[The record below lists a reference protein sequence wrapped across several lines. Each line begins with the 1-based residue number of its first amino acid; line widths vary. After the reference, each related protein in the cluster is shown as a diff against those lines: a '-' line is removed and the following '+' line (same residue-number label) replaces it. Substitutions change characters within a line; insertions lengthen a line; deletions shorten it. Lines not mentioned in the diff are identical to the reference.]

1 MEKTHS
7 QNHHIQ
13 LGRIAIVKQLISEMK
28 SDPLFHDFIYNCLM
42 SHETGECKT
51 VRESQNQIVRSTH
64 LYEKSL
70 KKIGIMTEQKK
81 LITTVFLEK

>member
-1 MEKTHS
+1 MEKLYT
-7 QNHHIQ
+7 QNQYIF
-13 LGRIAIVKQLISEMK
+13 LGRIAIDKQLISEMK
-28 SDPLFHDFIYNCLM
+28 SDPLFHNFIYNCLT

-81 LITTVFLEK
+81 LITTVFLE